1 MSECLANPVVWD
13 RAGETYL
20 SPVAHTVLRQHLNDW
35 EEEGDKER
43 ADKNIDGQWM
53 NLVLADCTQQEVHPQ
68 AFTIMDVPTGSSVT
82 PNTLSLKPI
91 PFPLFQLAPVCA
103 SLSNNKSKLQ

>member
-13 RAGETYL
+13 RAGETCL

-43 ADKNIDGQWM
+43 ADKNIDGQ
-53 NLVLADCTQQEVHPQ
+53 
-68 AFTIMDVPTGSSVT
+68 
-82 PNTLSLKPI
+82 
-91 PFPLFQLAPVCA
+91 
-103 SLSNNKSKLQ
+103 